1 MKFEQIIRDIK
12 NKIFYPV
19 YFLHGEEAFY
29 IDEISSLIEKS
40 VLGETEKEF
49 NQTILYGRDVDIS
62 TVVSNAK
69 RFPMMANYQ
78 VVIVKEA
85 QDIKD
90 LGAKPIINNKTEK
103 SYLQIYL
110 DNPLKSTLLVFCYKY
125 KKFDKRTSLAK
136 AIDKKGVLFESK
148 KIYDNQVP
156 DWIENQLKK
165 KGFSIT
171 PKATILLSEFLGT
184 NLGKISNEINKLT
197 INLQENTRINE
208 THIENN
214 IGISKDFNVFEL
226 QKALATKD
234 TLKATS
240 IVNYFAAN
248 SKDNP
253 LIKVITILYPF
264 FAKAL
269 MYHYISD
276 RSQRNVA
283 SILSI
288 NPYFVNDYVR
298 AARNYNL
305 SKLNIV
311 ISLFRE
317 YDLKIKG
324 VDSNVSDDGE
334 LMKELVFKI
343 LHC

>member
-1 MKFEQIIRDIK
+1 MKFEQIISDLK

-29 IDEISSLIEKS
+29 IDEISSIIEKS
-40 VLGETEKEF
+40 VLSDTEKEF

-62 TVVSNAK
+62 TVISNAK

-90 LGAKPIINNKTEK
+90 LVVKADKNSNTKESGLQL
-103 SYLQIYL
+103 YLK
-110 DNPLKSTLLVFCYKY
+110 NPLKSTLLVFCYKY
-125 KKFDKRTSLAK
+125 KKLDKRTSLAK
-136 AIDKKGVLFESK
+136 TIGEKGVLFESK
-148 KIYDNQVP
+148 KIFENQVP
-156 DWIENQLKK
+156 SWIENQIKIR
-165 KGFSIT
+165 GYSIT

-197 INLQENTRINE
+197 INLPENTRINE
-208 THIENN
+208 THIEDN

-226 QKALATKD
+226 QKALANRDAVKSV
-234 TLKATS
+234 S

-248 SKDNP
+248 AKDNP
-253 LIKVITILYPF
+253 IIKVIAILYPYF
-264 FAKAL
+264 IKVL

-283 SILSI
+283 SVLSVH
-288 NPYFVNDYVR
+288 PFFVSDYIT

-305 SKLNIV
+305 AKLNKV
-311 ISLFRE
+311 ISVLRE
-317 YDLKIKG
+317 YDLKAKG
-324 VDSNVSDDGE
+324 VDSNTFDDGE
-334 LMKELVFKI
+334 LMKEMVFKI
-343 LHC
+343 TH